1 MANFWQEVKK
11 AFVEEPHPKS
21 VDLEKKVIGRKEMS
35 ILETNKLIDQIHD
48 EFYTEVDKL
57 LEFAKILKPLDTDKQ
72 EIIDKAKRL
81 EKLGFKNTK
90 DSDLAR
96 KEKQRLNDLQV
107 ENSKKQELKEAIL
120 YFSNK
125 YPLYKF
131 ITEDS
136 VKKICEKYNLTYGEV
151 NFYRGDVPD
160 KNLKEIENF
169 KVDKEDLV
177 YRYYDTY
184 TNLERTNYSY
194 EEIKSKLDYK
204 WVNDTDRYKLPLEIA
219 APLKDFNSSGMEVK
233 DFKLSKIEIPDPIVL
248 QPVLYNH
255 TKHYLIVTAWGQEAI
270 DPLVLNPKFN

>member
-57 LEFAKILKPLDTDKQ
+57 LEFAKVLKPLDTVKQ
-72 EIIDKAKRL
+72 EVIDKAKRL
-81 EKLGFKNTK
+81 EKLGFINTK
-90 DSDLAR
+90 NSDLAR
-96 KEKQRLNDLQV
+96 EESKRLQELQV

-136 VKKICEKYNLTYGEV
+136 VRKICEKYNLTYGEV
-151 NFYRGDVPD
+151 GLYRGDVPD

-169 KVDKEDLV
+169 KVDKEDLF
-177 YRYYDTY
+177 YRYSDNHRGTHK
-184 TNLERTNYSY
+184 TNYCY
-194 EEIKSKLDYK
+194 EEIKLKLDDK
-204 WVNDTDRYKLPLEIA
+204 WDNITDRYKLPLEIA

-233 DFKLSKIEIPDPIVL
+233 NFKLSKIEIPDPIVL
-248 QPVLYNH
+248 QPVLYKR